1 MTEQPPDRQRRQ
13 DNVHNKTLG
22 TAAAVSVLLLA
33 VVSVGCAT
41 GDTAGTPS
49 ATASAPATTPTAEI
63 DWRKQPSAKL
73 TVRLDLSKLKRG
85 PDPKVPWYASGVIHD
100 GSQVTPVEHGMGEWA
115 FETVEFRAAA
125 GAYGVSVNHPEG
137 GNSWH
142 ALIDRE
148 GKVLERADIK
158 AVSAD
163 GSLVAWLEAVPK
175 SRSSVPVV
183 RDLKT
188 GRNTRGKQ
196 RPIAGLDGFAG
207 SKVLYTTLVRGG
219 YLEGMALWDPVAD
232 TEEPVSPDIANG
244 HLLTDDVMLASVR
257 MEGER
262 GWCQDLYSFEQR
274 KPLRKPCSGGSFQA
288 IRNSPYFTWTVRDL
302 GVIVDAR
309 TGQGVLRLTAAN
321 GQNISDL
328 SGEPGG
334 NLLVKVSGEVASDI
348 GGDEGKTA
356 IVRCSLAGECELASD
371 VYEPEPGTERSLI
384 ELPE

>member
-1 MTEQPPDRQRRQ
+1 
-13 DNVHNKTLG
+13 VHNKTLG

-33 VVSVGCAT
+33 AVSTGCAT
-41 GDTAGTPS
+41 GDSAGTPS

-73 TVRLDLSKLKRG
+73 TVTIDLDKLKRG
-85 PDPKVPWYASGVIHD
+85 PDPKVPWYAGGVIHD
-100 GSQVTPVEHGMGEWA
+100 GSQVTPVDHGMGDWA
-115 FETVEFRAAA
+115 FETVQFRVAA

-137 GNSWH
+137 GDSWN
-142 ALIDRE
+142 ALIDRQ
-148 GKVLERADIK
+148 GKVLERADIQ

-188 GRNTRGKQ
+188 GRTTRGKTQ
-196 RPIAGLDGFAG
+196 PIAGVDGFVG
-207 SKVLYTTLVRGG
+207 TKVLYTTLVRGG
-219 YLEGMALWDPVAD
+219 YVEGMALWDPATD
-232 TEEPVSPDIANG
+232 TNEPVSPDIANG
-244 HLLTDDVMLASVR
+244 HLLTDDVMLAGIR
-257 MEGER
+257 MAGEQ

-288 IRNSPYFTWTVRDL
+288 IRNSPYFTWTVRDR

-309 TGQGVLRLTAAN
+309 TGRGVLRLTAAK
-321 GQNISDL
+321 GQYISDL

-334 NLLVKVSGEVASDI
+334 ALLVKVSGAVGSDI

-356 IVRCSLAGECELASD
+356 IVRCSLSGTCERASEI
-371 VYEPEPGTERSLI
+371 YEPKGGSKSLI